1 MSQHDMTL
9 DNASGLSFRTD
20 ANNALQALASQCSG
34 AAAPSPSFP
43 CQIWADTGT
52 GRLRERNSANTAW
65 LDKGALDVGLP
76 TQLVTQDMTA
86 FTSAGTAPAYTLTPV
101 PAISAYAT
109 PQRFHVKF
117 HAAGPG
123 SNTLNVSGVGAKNL
137 KQYDSS
143 GAKIPAVITLG
154 LATDVVYDGTDWVV
168 LDPLPGVSGDAWL
181 YMPIG
186 VPIPVFDHMAGVS
199 IPSTSSAFY
208 RYIKLT
214 AADAFNAGV
223 LISESVTGSVPLVLA
238 TAVISLSGSPVNGLT
253 VSLINTE
260 RRALRAGS
268 AGTLENDQ
276 MQGHIHTGGVAGA
289 SVDVASSGSP
299 NRYSLTPTTTG
310 NPSTDGVNGT
320 PRAGLETRS
329 KNIGVTYYMRIK

>member
-43 CQIWADTGT
+43 CQMWADTGT
-52 GRLRERNSANTAW
+52 GRLRERNAANTAW

-86 FTSAGTAPAYTLTPV
+86 FTSAGTAPAFTLTPV
-101 PAISAYAT
+101 PAISAYAA

-117 HAAGPG
+117 HAPGSG
-123 SNTLNVSGVGAKNL
+123 SNTLNVSGVGAKSL

-143 GAKIPAVITLG
+143 GVKIPAVITLG
-154 LATDVVYDGTDWVV
+154 LATDVVYDGTDMVI
-168 LDPLPGVSGDAWL
+168 LDPLPAVSGDAWL

-186 VPIPVFDHMAGVS
+186 VPIPVFDHIAGVS

-214 AADAFNAGV
+214 AADAFNTGV
-223 LISESVTGSVPLVLA
+223 LVSESVTGSVPLVLA
-238 TAVISLSGSPVNGLT
+238 TAVVSLSGSPINGQT
-253 VSLINTE
+253 VELMNTSK
-260 RRALRAGS
+260 RMLRAGPS
-268 AGTLENDQ
+268 GTLEDDQ
-276 MQGHIHTGGVAGA
+276 FQGHRFPLTITSNAPVGAGSYGGNGGA
-289 SVDVASSGSP
+289 AV
-299 NRYSLTPTTTG
+299 LTTG
-310 NPSTDGVNGT
+310 DAVTDGTNGT
-320 PRAGLETRS
+320 PRKGIETRS
-329 KNIGVTYYMRIK
+329 KNIGATFYMRIK